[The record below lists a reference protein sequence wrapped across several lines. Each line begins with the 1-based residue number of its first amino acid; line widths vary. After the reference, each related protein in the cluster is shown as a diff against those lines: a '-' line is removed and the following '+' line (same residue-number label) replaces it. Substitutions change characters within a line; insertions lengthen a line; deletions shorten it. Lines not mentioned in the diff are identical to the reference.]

1 MALCAFVWFIPPAPK
16 QELGICFYTAESWG
30 LNPWLSWGV
39 NLLLVWLMAMTLSV
53 LNRRFNF
60 ITSPSQLFVY
70 AFLVMCGAHPL
81 LSHGLN
87 TATLLA
93 VANLICIGTLFSQYG
108 QRTSSRGIFL
118 IASTLAW
125 GSMIQYSFLFFIP
138 VYVLCA
144 ISLKVFGWKELG
156 ALVMGIIAPYWIVL
170 GFGIVSPDQF
180 YIPHIS
186 NIWNTFSGQPE
197 SVIIILLSGI
207 TALWVLLLGL
217 KNTLSLFNANTAT
230 RAYSHCI
237 AIPGFA
243 IILFMMLDY
252 GNFVAYYTSLCLIA
266 AVQLGYLT
274 AYGPRKPSLIPYII
288 HFALYMTLF
297 ILTLYYGS

>member
-16 QELGICFYTAESWG
+16 MELGLCFYTAESWQIT
-30 LNPWLSWGV
+30 PWLSWVV
-39 NLLLVWLMAMTLSV
+39 NQLLVWLMAMSLSA

-60 ITSPSQLFVY
+60 VTTTSQLFVY
-70 AFLVMCGAHPL
+70 AFLVMCGANPL
-81 LSHGLN
+81 LSRGLN

-93 VANLICIGTLFSQYG
+93 VANLVCIGTLLSQYG
-108 QRTSSRGIFL
+108 QRTSARGIFL
-118 IASTLAW
+118 ISSTLAW

-138 VYVLCA
+138 VYMLCA
-144 ISLKVFGWKELG
+144 IALKIYGWKEFVAML
-156 ALVMGIIAPYWIVL
+156 MGVVAPYWIVL
-170 GFGIVSPDQF
+170 GFGIVKPEQF
-180 YIPHIS
+180 YIPEIS

-207 TALWVLLLGL
+207 TALWALLLGL
-217 KNTLSLFNANTAT
+217 KNILSLFNANTAT
-230 RAYSHCI
+230 RAYSRCI

-243 IILFMMLDY
+243 IIIFMMLDY

-288 HFALYMTLF
+288 HLVVYITLF